1 MPTIEHHS
9 GDLLSADAEALVN
22 TVNTVGV
29 MGKGVALQFRKA
41 YPENYRA
48 YRRACEHGEV
58 QPGRMFVFETGQ
70 LTGPRLV
77 INFPTKRHW
86 RGKSRMQDIDTG
98 LADLVEVLRR
108 YEVRSVAI
116 PPLGCGNGGLLWAD
130 VQPKI
135 EAALQPL
142 ANVRVALY
150 EPGAPPPVHE
160 QRTATKRPRMTRGRA
175 VLISAFAAYRS
186 DPGSA
191 LTLLVAQ
198 KLAYLLQTAGE
209 PLRLDFVKANYGPYA
224 EVLNHVLQNM
234 EGHFILGYGDRTTSS
249 DLRLLD
255 GAESG
260 AKAFLADDTDAD
272 RRVERIGYLIEGF
285 ESPFGLEL
293 LTTVHWAV
301 AREGACSPEQA
312 QQVVAEWT
320 PRKREV
326 FGEREV
332 SIAWERLS
340 SQGWLG
346 DDLRALTSP

>member
-1 MPTIEHHS
+1 
-9 GDLLSADAEALVN
+9 
-22 TVNTVGV
+22 
-29 MGKGVALQFRKA
+29 
-41 YPENYRA
+41 
-48 YRRACEHGEV
+48 
-58 QPGRMFVFETGQ
+58 
-70 LTGPRLV
+70 
-77 INFPTKRHW
+77 
-86 RGKSRMQDIDTG
+86 
-98 LADLVEVLRR
+98 
-108 YEVRSVAI
+108 
-116 PPLGCGNGGLLWAD
+116 
-130 VQPKI
+130 
-135 EAALQPL
+135 
-142 ANVRVALY
+142 
-150 EPGAPPPVHE
+150 
-160 QRTATKRPRMTRGRA
+160 MTRGRA
-175 VLISAFAAYRS
+175 VLISVFAAYRS

-191 LTLLVAQ
+191 LTQLVAQ

-209 PLRLDFVKANYGPYA
+209 PLRLEFVKANYGPYA

-234 EGHFILGYGDRTTSS
+234 EGHFILGYGDRTTGS

-260 AKAFLADDTDAD
+260 AKAFLAEDTDAD
-272 RRVERIGYLIEGF
+272 RRVERISHLIEGF

-301 AREGACSPEQA
+301 EREGARSPEQA

-346 DDLRALTSP
+346 DDLHALTSP